1 MRIEGNRRDE
11 IVSAALAIVSE
22 TGLEGL
28 TMKGIAAQIGV
39 SDAALYRHF
48 KNKSEILNAMVDRFV
63 DGSTRSLARITAAGN
78 SETWPLEEFF
88 FDRCRSF
95 AADRA
100 SAAVMFAE
108 DLFKSD
114 ARLAARV
121 HGAMRRHRRLLLRSI
136 RMDQRRGRLRPLP
149 PEHVFTIV
157 MGALRLLVLQWQ
169 TGGYAF
175 PLLPAAGK
183 LWRSLAILIATEKGE
198 INEKK
203 DHQD

>member
-1 MRIEGNRRDE
+1 MNAVHSRRSE
-11 IVSAALAIVSE
+11 IVNAALAIISE
-22 TGLEGL
+22 AGLEGL
-28 TMKGIAAQIGV
+28 TMKGIAARVGV

-48 KNKSEILNAMVDRFV
+48 RNKSDILNAMVDRFV
-63 DGSTRSLARITAAGN
+63 EGSTRALARITAAGRSG
-78 SETWPLEEFF
+78 SEPLEEFF

-100 SAAVMFAE
+100 LATVMFAE

-121 HGAMRRHRRLLLRSI
+121 HDAMRRHRRLLLRSI
-136 RMDQRRGRLRPLP
+136 RLGQRRGYLRPLP
-149 PEHVFTIV
+149 PEHIFTIV
-157 MGALRLLVLQWQ
+157 MGSLRLLVLQWQ

-183 LWRSLAILIATEKGE
+183 LWRSLAALLANVKGE